1 MTLGF
6 KLECMGDSTCT
17 TRADTCKPPMRE
29 PCWTKTP
36 VSSKNSVERLCG
48 VVENRS
54 EERLGVKKGD
64 VDEGKDSQMHTGVS
78 KITLLAKSAR
88 LDRNEEGVARR
99 REQATLSNWGSDEVS
114 TSPRPHNP
122 SWRLKT
128 PPRDTPRTPG
138 PRPWV

>member
-1 MTLGF
+1 
-6 KLECMGDSTCT
+6 
-17 TRADTCKPPMRE
+17 MRE

-36 VSSKNSVERLCG
+36 VSSKNSDERHCG

-64 VDEGKDSQMHTGVS
+64 VDEGEDSEMHTGVS
-78 KITLLAKSAR
+78 KITLLEK
-88 LDRNEEGVARR
+88 
-99 REQATLSNWGSDEVS
+99 T
-114 TSPRPHNP
+114 P

>member
-17 TRADTCKPPMRE
+17 IRAETCKPPMRE

-54 EERLGVKKGD
+54 EGRLGVKKGD
-64 VDEGKDSQMHTGVS
+64 VDEGKDSEMRTGVS
-78 KITLLAKSAR
+78 KITLLEKTAR
-88 LDRNEEGVARR
+88 LDRQEEDVTCR
-99 REQATLSNWGSDEVS
+99 REKATPSSGGSDEVS
-114 TSPRPHNP
+114 TTPRPHNP

-128 PPRDTPRTPG
+128 PPIDTPRTPG